1 MQRLQLPLPAT
12 PIPMSESNQRIEA
25 SSLKFAAI
33 FEAASNEYKTVTGQ
47 DLGTHSVALALEGC
61 NSPDSVL
68 QVFREQAYAFDK
80 FRKGD
85 DKLMSWLT
93 PIVTILF
100 TFSATL
106 GEGIGLVSL
115 HCSYIS
121 QGFNVYL
128 LAILSCKD
136 DLFWNRCPSRGKA
149 TPYFLA
155 GILVTSN

>member
-1 MQRLQLPLPAT
+1 
-12 PIPMSESNQRIEA
+12 MSASNQT
-25 SSLKFAAI
+25 SGPSTSKFTVI
-33 FEAASNEYKTVTGQ
+33 FEAAANEYKTLTGQ
-47 DLGTHSVALALEGC
+47 DLGTHPVALALEGC

-68 QVFREQAYAFDK
+68 EVFREQAHAFDK

-85 DKLMSWLT
+85 DKLMAWLT

-128 LAILSCKD
+128 SAILSCKD
-136 DLFWNRCPSRGKA
+136 DLFWNRRPSRGKA
-149 TPYFLA
+149 TPIFL
-155 GILVTSN
+155 GVHSCDIQSDSERCYR